1 MNAGK
6 QHPFLAQSG
15 HSYSSPFLSISP
27 PPLSGMN
34 AFITLFRKAMGS
46 TAAHYFAE
54 RKNSGR

>member
-1 MNAGK
+1 M
-6 QHPFLAQSG
+6 QRPLLAQSG
-15 HSYSSPFLSISP
+15 HSYSYSSPFLSIGP
-27 PPLSGMN
+27 PLLSGMN

>member
-1 MNAGK
+1 
-6 QHPFLAQSG
+6 
-15 HSYSSPFLSISP
+15 
-27 PPLSGMN
+27 MN